1 MKVLELIER
10 LRELDPEMDV
20 MFEHPSHDY
29 WKTVLTSEVSQVEEN
44 TVRYA
49 EYHRQYVLAESEDDP
64 EDMGVQGRKLVA
76 LIG

>member
-1 MKVLELIER
+1 MKVSELIE
-10 LRELDPEMDV
+10 LLENLDPEMEV

-29 WKTVLTSEVSQVEEN
+29 WRTVLASDILRVEEN

-49 EYHRQYVLAESEDDP
+49 EYHRQHVLAEGYDEDEEASDP
-64 EDMGVQGRKLVA
+64 RKQVV